1 MSKGGFIVIH
11 RKILD
16 WEWYN
21 DINTKVLFLH
31 LLLKANYKPLKFEGR
46 DILRGQLVTSLP
58 SLSSQ
63 TGLSV
68 RQVRVSLD
76 KLKMTGEVTSSS
88 FARYRIITITKYDE
102 YQDDDRLDDSQMTGT
117 MSAKGQADDRLVTG
131 SWQADDRLMTASKQ
145 YNNNNK
151 ETKEQSNKG
160 DRTAS
165 RFTPPTLE
173 DVRAYCQERGNKV
186 DPQRWLD
193 YYTSNGWMVGRNR
206 MKDWKAAVRTWERQD
221 NERAVIG
228 KPVIAQQYEQRDYS
242 QERESYDEML
252 ERLGI

>member
-1 MSKGGFIVIH
+1 MNKANGFIVLH

-16 WEWYN
+16 WEWAS
-21 DINTKVLFLH
+21 DINTFGLFVH
-31 LLLKANYKPLKFEGR
+31 LLLAANFVEGR
-46 DILRGQLVTSLP
+46 FKGKEVKRGQLITSLP
-58 SLSSQ
+58 SLSTN
-63 TGLSV
+63 TGLSIQQI
-68 RQVRVSLD
+68 RTALAHLVS
-76 KLKMTGEVTSSS
+76 TGEITDD
-88 FARYRIITITKYDE
+88 ATRQYRVITILKYDE
-102 YQDDDRLDDSQMTGT
+102 YQKLTDKSTDDQQTSNSHLTDEQQMTNRRST
-117 MSAKGQADDRLVTG
+117 DD
-131 SWQADDRLMTASKQ
+131 QQQ
-145 YNNNNK
+145 YNNNNNNNK
-151 ETKEQSNKG
+151 ETKKQSNKG

-242 QERESYDEML
+242 QERESFDDML